1 MSDEFISV
9 YEKMCMDTIE
19 SNPNMLVPWY
29 IMAAYAYYK
38 DDDPIFSDA
47 FFDNMSKIMLDE
59 WMNIYHYHKDL
70 ITIEDLKGGTYLGK
84 YPSIVKG
91 ALKNLRGVQNER
103 PVN

>member
-1 MSDEFISV
+1 ML
-9 YEKMCMDTIE
+9 DTHAQNIFDK
-19 SNPNMLVPWY
+19 NINMMVPYY

-84 YPSIVKG
+84 YPSIVRG
-91 ALKNLRGVQNER
+91 ALKNLRVVQNER